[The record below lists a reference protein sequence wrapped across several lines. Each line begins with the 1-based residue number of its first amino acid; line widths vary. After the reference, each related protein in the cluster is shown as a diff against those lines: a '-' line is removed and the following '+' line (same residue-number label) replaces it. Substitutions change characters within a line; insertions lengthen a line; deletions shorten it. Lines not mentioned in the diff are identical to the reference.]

1 VDALLDERG
10 LSRLKWRCR
19 RGMLENDL
27 FIERFFQR
35 HEAGLTIRQA
45 RGMHVLMDLA
55 DNELLDLLLRR
66 SELPP
71 GLDRP
76 EVSEVLSL
84 IRGSSA
90 TRPSTTFAG
99 GTTP

>member
-1 VDALLDERG
+1 MDPLLDERG

-27 FIERFFQR
+27 FVESFFQR

-71 GLDRP
+71 GLNRP

-84 IRGSSA
+84 MR
-90 TRPSTTFAG
+90 RPTLDLSAG
-99 GTTP
+99 GTAP

>member
-1 VDALLDERG
+1 MDPLLDERG

-35 HEAGLTIRQA
+35 HEARLTIRQA

-71 GLDRP
+71 ELNQP
-76 EVSEVLSL
+76 EVSEVLSQM
-84 IRGSSA
+84 RGPTLNFS
-90 TRPSTTFAG
+90 AG
-99 GTTP
+99 GTAP

>member
-1 VDALLDERG
+1 MDTALDERG

-27 FIERFFQR
+27 FIEGFFQR
-35 HEAGLTIRQA
+35 HEARLTVRQA

-71 GLDRP
+71 ALGRP
-76 EVSEVLSL
+76 EVNEVLSL
-84 IRGSSA
+84 MR
-90 TRPSTTFAG
+90 RPALNLSAG
-99 GTTP
+99 GSAP

>member
-1 VDALLDERG
+1 MDPLLDERG

-27 FIERFFQR
+27 FIEGFFQR
-35 HEAGLTIRQA
+35 HGAELTIRQA

-71 GLDRP
+71 ALNRP

-84 IRGSSA
+84 MR
-90 TRPSTTFAG
+90 RPVPNFSAG
-99 GTTP
+99 GTAP

>member
-1 VDALLDERG
+1 MDSLLDERG

-35 HEAGLTIRQA
+35 HEVRLTIRQA

-71 GLDRP
+71 GLNRP
-76 EVSEVLSL
+76 EVCEVLSL
-84 IRGSSA
+84 MR
-90 TRPSTTFAG
+90 RPTPNLSAG
-99 GTTP
+99 GTAP

>member
-1 VDALLDERG
+1 MDTALDERG

-27 FIERFFQR
+27 FVEGFFQR
-35 HEAGLTIRQA
+35 HEARLTIRQA

-66 SELPP
+66 TELPP
-71 GLDRP
+71 GLNRP

-84 IRGSSA
+84 MR
-90 TRPSTTFAG
+90 RPTPNLSEG
-99 GTTP
+99 GTAP